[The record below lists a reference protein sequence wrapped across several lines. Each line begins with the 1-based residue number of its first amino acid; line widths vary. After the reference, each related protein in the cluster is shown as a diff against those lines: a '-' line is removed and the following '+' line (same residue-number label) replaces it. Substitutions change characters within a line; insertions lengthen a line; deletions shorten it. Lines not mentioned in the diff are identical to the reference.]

1 LVCGDKIENDNKYCS
16 SCGASIYSGS
26 VKEVNNIEKV
36 DTDKNENKSNPSV
49 VKSKKE
55 TQKPEIHKN
64 LSSTKLFY
72 FVLFLFLIGA
82 VIVYSSGI
90 FDKTN
95 SINAQQVANT
105 NNPHAGVDLSNLAE
119 INKLENIVQ
128 KNPIDK
134 NTLLQLAHL
143 LNDSGSKIKAID
155 RYNQYLK
162 MKPNDADVLVDLG
175 VCYFETGK
183 NANAISSMEKA
194 IKIQPNHQIAHLNLG
209 IVNMSA
215 GNSLKAIEYWKKA
228 VELNPTN
235 EIAMRAQELIKQH

>member
-1 LVCGDKIENDNKYCS
+1 MS
-16 SCGASIYSGS
+16 R
-26 VKEVNNIEKV
+26 
-36 DTDKNENKSNPSV
+36 
-49 VKSKKE
+49 KE
-55 TQKPEIHKN
+55 TQKLKADKN
-64 LSSTKLFY
+64 LSLTKLFY
-72 FVLFLFLIGA
+72 FVLFLFLIGS

-90 FDKTN
+90 FDKTI
-95 SINAQQVANT
+95 SINTRQIANA
-105 NNPHAGVDLSNLAE
+105 NNAGVDLNNLTE
-119 INKLENIVQ
+119 INKLEDTVQ
-128 KNPIDK
+128 KNSGDK
-134 NTLLQLAHL
+134 ISLLQLAHL
-143 LNDSGSKIKAID
+143 LNDSELKTKAID

-162 MKPNDADVLVDLG
+162 MDPNNADVLVDLG